1 VVSGQASWASAV
13 LVSVLVHLALGGGV
27 LCLVGRR
34 PVTTVANAAR
44 PASRPA
50 GFTRV
55 TVLGSARAT
64 PPAPKPQASVASVR
78 PTRRSQA
85 TQVAAQAVVIA
96 ATGLEA
102 STEGPGEPEGT
113 AAQAVM
119 EYGEGSAVG
128 APLAAQGAGGAASGE
143 DLGALSALVH
153 AQLAAVAE
161 RCYPAGAKRFHQTGA
176 VGLRF
181 CIDAAGAVAQAEVRA
196 PSGAAPLDGAALD
209 CVLPAATPFPRS
221 TSNHCFE
228 VAVRFG
234 LR

>member
-1 VVSGQASWASAV
+1 VSGQASWASAV
-13 LVSVLVHLALGGGV
+13 LVSVLVHLALGLGV
-27 LCLVGRR
+27 LGLVGRR
-34 PVTTVANAAR
+34 PATVVAHAAR
-44 PASRPA
+44 PVARPA

-64 PPAPKPQASVASVR
+64 PPSPKPQSSGARVR
-78 PTRRSQA
+78 PTRRSLVAQVA
-85 TQVAAQAVVIA
+85 TQPVVAAVGPA
-96 ATGLEA
+96 ATTDA
-102 STEGPGEPEGT
+102 PREPEGT
-113 AAQAVM
+113 ASPAVM

-128 APLAAQGAGGAASGE
+128 APLAAQGAGGTASGE

-153 AQLAAVAE
+153 AQLAAVAD
-161 RCYPAGAKRFHQTGA
+161 RCYPPGARRFHQTGA

-181 CIDAAGAVAQAEVRA
+181 CIDAAGAVAEAEVRA

-209 CVLPAATPFPRS
+209 CVLPAATPFPRA